1 MEVQIV
7 MIGLSKLDIVTIFK
21 RHLKDM
27 VVTDSLINTIAMAVG
42 EVVEEN
48 NKKLS
53 EDLRITISN
62 RAGY

>member
-1 MEVQIV
+1 

-21 RHLKDM
+21 RHLNDM
-27 VVTDSLINTIAMAVG
+27 AVTDSLINTIAMAVG

>member
-1 MEVQIV
+1 

-21 RHLKDM
+21 RHFKDM
-27 VVTDSLINTIAMAVG
+27 AVTDSLINTIAMAVG

-53 EDLRITISN
+53 EDLKTAISN
-62 RAGY
+62 RTGY

>member
-1 MEVQIV
+1 

-48 NKKLS
+48 NQRLF
-53 EDLRITISN
+53 EDLKATNSN
-62 RAGY
+62 RAGC

>member
-1 MEVQIV
+1 

-21 RHLKDM
+21 RHFKDM
-27 VVTDSLINTIAMAVG
+27 AVTDSLINTIAMAVG

-53 EDLRITISN
+53 EDLKTTISN

>member
-1 MEVQIV
+1 V
-7 MIGLSKLDIVTIFK
+7 IGLSKLDIVTIFK
-21 RHLKDM
+21 RHFKDM
-27 VVTDSLINTIAMAVG
+27 AVTDSLINTIAMAVG

-53 EDLRITISN
+53 EDLKTTISN

>member
-1 MEVQIV
+1 

-21 RHLKDM
+21 RHFKDM
-27 VVTDSLINTIAMAVG
+27 AVTDSLINTIAMAVG

-53 EDLRITISN
+53 EDLKTTISN
-62 RAGY
+62 RTGY

>member
-1 MEVQIV
+1 

-21 RHLKDM
+21 RHFKDM
-27 VVTDSLINTIAMAVG
+27 AVTDSLINTIAMAVG

-53 EDLRITISN
+53 EDLKTAFSN